1 MKFRFQLTGIM
12 EFGADMTIT
21 EVLEYLSKK
30 LVGAEIV
37 GSTIYRVDGK
47 KRIRKKGL

>member
-1 MKFRFQLTGIM
+1 
-12 EFGADMTIT
+12 MTVA

-30 LVGAEIV
+30 LVGAELV
-37 GSTIYRVDGK
+37 GSTIYRIDGK